1 MGKKKIKVL
10 AKKPG
15 KAPYAT
21 TINNELKSFQRMVD
35 GHIENFQVMS
45 DMALICNDEGRIT
58 GMEYNFH
65 LGGMPFFGP
74 CFFVGTD
81 GEEYTDCPATLED
94 IKELCPSFL
103 WGDKK

>member
-1 MGKKKIKVL
+1 MSKIKVL

-35 GHIENFQVMS
+35 GYIENFQVMS
-45 DMALICNDEGRIT
+45 DMALICNEEGRIR

-65 LGGMPFFGP
+65 IGGMPFFGP

-81 GEEYTDCPATLED
+81 GSEYTDCPATLDD
-94 IKELCPSFL
+94 IKLLCPSFL